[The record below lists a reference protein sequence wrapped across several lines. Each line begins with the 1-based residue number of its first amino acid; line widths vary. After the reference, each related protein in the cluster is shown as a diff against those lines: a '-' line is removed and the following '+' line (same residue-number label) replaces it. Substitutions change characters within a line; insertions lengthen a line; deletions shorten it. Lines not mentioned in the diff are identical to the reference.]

1 MINHF
6 KYYKTFLRYGIGYEG
21 DAWFANNYIS
31 AFKKKGFYVDIG
43 CYHPLKF
50 SQTYKLHKIGWNGIN
65 LDISKE
71 SIDLFNTFRKKDK
84 NLNLGVSTKSEI
96 RNAYFE
102 KKISTLS
109 SLDKDQLPKGFR
121 ENNFSRKIET
131 ITISELFEKNKILE
145 VDFLKIDCEGLDFD
159 ILKTINFDK
168 YKINF
173 LSVEFLYSSG
183 DFINKKNNNIES
195 VHHQFLSSEI
205 FNLLEKDFKLID
217 HFGFAFLLA
226 NKNIYKL
233 SV

>member
-1 MINHF
+1 MINYF

-31 AFKKKGFYVDIG
+31 PFKIKGFYVDVG

-50 SQTYKLHKIGWNGIN
+50 SQTHKLYKNGWRGIN

-71 SIDLFNTFRKKDK
+71 SIDLFNTFRANDI

-109 SLDKDQLPKGFR
+109 SLDQDQLRKMSNR
-121 ENNFSRKIET
+121 ENKIVRKIET
-131 ITISELFEKNKILE
+131 ITIHELFEKNKILE
-145 VDFLKIDCEGLDFD
+145 VDFLKIDCEGMDLD

-173 LSVEFLYSSG
+173 LSVEFIYSSG

-195 VHHQFLSSEI
+195 VHHQFLLSKI
-205 FNLLEKDFKLID
+205 FKLLEKNFKLID

-226 NKNIYKL
+226 NKDIY
-233 SV
+233 

>member
-1 MINHF
+1 
-6 KYYKTFLRYGIGYEG
+6 
-21 DAWFANNYIS
+21 
-31 AFKKKGFYVDIG
+31 
-43 CYHPLKF
+43 
-50 SQTYKLHKIGWNGIN
+50 
-65 LDISKE
+65 
-71 SIDLFNTFRKKDK
+71 
-84 NLNLGVSTKSEI
+84 LNLGVSTKSEI

-131 ITISELFEKNKILE
+131 ITISELFEKNKLLE

-205 FNLLEKDFKLID
+205 FNLLEKNFKLID